1 MLLVPAALALT
12 LASLACLALAPIALA
27 VAAAVVAWTVC
38 ADVEIAIVVSRR
50 RPDGARGQRVIAS
63 ARTTPRKAIGAAAR
77 TAGAAAG
84 GVVGA
89 LALARRAF
97 GRWTETETAARWAD
111 RARAAADIG
120 PAAGVLLAVW
130 ALPWIA
136 LAAPDGAAAAAG
148 VCGLLAI
155 ARWGAGAGGLR
166 FRADV

>member
-1 MLLVPAALALT
+1 MFALALFA
-12 LASLACLALAPIALA
+12 LSVACLLTAPIAIAVALA
-27 VAAAVVAWTVC
+27 VVVWGSI
-38 ADVEIAIVVSRR
+38 ADVEVAVVVSRR

-63 ARTTPRKAIGAAAR
+63 ARTTPRKAIGAAA
-77 TAGAAAG
+77 GW
-84 GVVGA
+84 GVS
-89 LALARRAF
+89 
-97 GRWTETETAARWAD
+97 T
-111 RARAAADIG
+111 ARAAADIG
-120 PAAGVLLAVW
+120 PAFGVLCAVW

>member
-1 MLLVPAALALT
+1 MFALALFA
-12 LASLACLALAPIALA
+12 LSVACLLTAPIAIAVALA
-27 VAAAVVAWTVC
+27 VVVWGSI
-38 ADVEIAIVVSRR
+38 ADVEVAVVVSRR
-50 RPDGARGQRVIAS
+50 RHDGARGQRVMGSI
-63 ARTTPRKAIGAAAR
+63 RMTPRKAIGALAR
-77 TAGAAAG
+77 TVGAAVETARRWTET
-84 GVVGA
+84 
-89 LALARRAF
+89 ARRAF

-120 PAAGVLLAVW
+120 PAFGVLCAVW